1 MGLAVLEIRS
11 SRPMKIRIRFAVA
24 ALATAGT
31 PSAQTAQQIGA
42 GRASYG
48 TMCAGCH
55 APDLGGA
62 EAPQL
67 GGGNFRAA
75 WGTRT
80 ARELVMFIQTNMPP
94 GSAGLSEA
102 DASNLAAFILAS
114 NGAAAG
120 AQ

>member
-1 MGLAVLEIRS
+1 MGLAVLAMKRTGS
-11 SRPMKIRIRFAVA
+11 SRLCALQKKESGSMKTRIIFAVA
-24 ALATAGT
+24 ALATAGALY
-31 PSAQTAQQIGA
+31 AQTAQQIGA

-67 GGGNFRAA
+67 AGGNFRAA

-80 ARELVMFIQTNMPP
+80 ARELVTFI
-94 GSAGLSEA
+94 
-102 DASNLAAFILAS
+102 
-114 NGAAAG
+114 
-120 AQ
+120 